1 MEDQQRQKIAGNFA
15 AKFAESLSE
24 ALNELTGSPSPLE
37 VLHSPETPA
46 PKTNP
51 IQLQLTLEGGLNGEC
66 FVEFYEPRASEIAR
80 QILKRPA
87 DDAASDPVETLQRVL
102 EAAAERLS
110 GVIAAQ
116 FGPTE
121 ITVDRSKGLAFGG
134 MVVFPIASPEDL
146 SLPQTWLYFGG
157 GLLDELVSASAL
169 SSKTSGEKAS
179 PAANLKLVMD
189 VELNVSLRFGQREMP
204 LREVLEL
211 SNGSLVELD
220 HLVDEPVE
228 LFLDGKLIAR
238 GEAVIVDGNYGLRI
252 TEIPQ
257 PVTSYFLN

>member
-1 MEDQQRQKIAGNFA
+1 MEDQQRQKIAASFA

-24 ALNELTGSPSPLE
+24 TLTEMTGSSSPLE

-46 PKTNP
+46 PKSNP
-51 IQLQLTLEGGLNGEC
+51 VQLQLTLEGGINGEC
-66 FVEFYEPRASEIAR
+66 FVEFYDPRASEIIR
-80 QILKRPA
+80 QISKLPT
-87 DDAASDPVETLQRVL
+87 DDPNSDSVEVLSRIL
-102 EAAAERLS
+102 EAAAEKLS
-110 GVIAAQ
+110 ASVSAQ
-116 FGPTE
+116 SGATK

-146 SLPQTWLYFGG
+146 SVPQTWLYFSG
-157 GLLDELVSASAL
+157 GLLDELVSASAP
-169 SSKTSGEKAS
+169 SSKTAGEKAS

-257 PVTSYFLN
+257 PVESYFLN